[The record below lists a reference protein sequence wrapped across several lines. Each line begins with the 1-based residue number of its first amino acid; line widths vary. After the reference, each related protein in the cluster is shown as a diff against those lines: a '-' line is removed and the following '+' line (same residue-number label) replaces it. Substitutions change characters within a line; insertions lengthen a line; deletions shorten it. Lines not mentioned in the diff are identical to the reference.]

1 MVILQNMITIYY
13 LHIYIYIILLKTW
26 YNHDFI
32 WWFKPPP
39 PSSPSWLFISSSTIT
54 SVAQSACASARP
66 PSGPRPQPFSERP
79 NGDATWAETG
89 ACKPNEN
96 LSPILQEMGGK
107 SNPEN
112 GRFDINLTLCC
123 QLACVVYIYI
133 IILSHKWSHI
143 SLSGWLNHA
152 HLWLLNL
159 HFFCF
164 FKKLYIRRPYIC
176 I

>member
-1 MVILQNMITIYY
+1 MISYDDLNI
-13 LHIYIYIILLKTW
+13 
-26 YNHDFI
+26 
-32 WWFKPPP
+32 FKPPPPP

-54 SVAQSACASARP
+54 SVAPSACASARP

-96 LSPILQEMGGK
+96 LSPILQEMGGRG
-107 SNPEN
+107 NPEN
-112 GRFDINLTLCC
+112 GRFDINFTLVLAVGMCC
-123 QLACVVYIYI
+123 IYIYI
-133 IILSHKWSHI
+133 VILSHNFSHI

-159 HFFCF
+159 HFVFLF
-164 FKKLYIRRPYIC
+164 LKKLYIRRPYIC
-176 I
+176 ICFQHRSLL